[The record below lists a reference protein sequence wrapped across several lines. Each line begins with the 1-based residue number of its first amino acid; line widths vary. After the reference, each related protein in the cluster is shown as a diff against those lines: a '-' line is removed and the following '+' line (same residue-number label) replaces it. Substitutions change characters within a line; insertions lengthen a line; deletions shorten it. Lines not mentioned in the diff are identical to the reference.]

1 MENDYR
7 SLAYSKWDCKY
18 HVIFVPKRRRRQLY
32 GQICRQWGA
41 IFHALARQKECQIL
55 EGHVMPD
62 HVHMCIALPPKG
74 AVAQLSGFLKAKSAI
89 AIARQFGGKERNF
102 TGEHFWARGYAVS
115 TVGFELEHVRAYI
128 RKQDDEELDGGW
140 RWPWPRCGCS
150 VSGVWRRT
158 PYR

>member
-7 SLAYSKWDCKY
+7 SLAHCKWDCKS

-32 GQICRQWGA
+32 GQIRRQLGV
-41 IFHALARQKECQIL
+41 IFHALARQKECQII

-62 HVHMCIALPPKG
+62 HVHMCIAIPPKV
-74 AVAQLSGFLKAKSAI
+74 AVAQVIGFVKGKSAI

-115 TVGFELEHVRAYI
+115 TVGFELEQVRAYI
-128 RKQDDEELDGGW
+128 RKQDDEDPDEGGKF
-140 RWPWPRCGCS
+140 
-150 VSGVWRRT
+150 
-158 PYR
+158 